1 LVVSANVPPQDGE
14 IDEQHQ
20 EHENANAARAVRRQ
34 QELVAAAQ
42 VQATNR
48 LMPDKSPPMP
58 GNKHLRH
65 QLLLSSDGMMIHHVP
80 TDCVRETSSGTSSVM
95 DSKST
100 THHKPTWELLL
111 LL

>member
-1 LVVSANVPPQDGE
+1 MSNIKSMKTPMLLEPSGDNKSSLLLP
-14 IDEQHQ
+14 
-20 EHENANAARAVRRQ
+20 
-34 QELVAAAQ
+34 Q

-48 LMPDKSPPMP
+48 LMPDKSLPMP

-65 QLLLSSDGMMIHHVP
+65 QLLRSSDGMMIHLVP